1 MKCDAVFS
9 AKILY
14 PIKWHN
20 DVNLFN
26 LNLGINYIQM
36 NRLVIVGNGFD
47 LAHGLPTSYRDFI
60 NDFWKYFKDKYQN
73 VDYEKFVYVD
83 PMYCRMV
90 EGDAVGG
97 FVKFEENLKSYAK
110 EYGYTYN
117 KIYQKMYTGSK
128 TIFKFE
134 NEFFKI
140 INAKNSIQNWVDIE
154 NEYYKLLKECLK
166 EEGDNSLVKK
176 LNEEFEEVKNLLE
189 KYLFENI
196 DSKFDFDSCNDEY
209 KEIVK
214 LFLIKPLFL
223 EDNFDHSYFKE
234 FHRDD
239 YKDLIDFDNSIITA
253 NTEGNLQEKIEE
265 GEIIQH
271 NLILNFNYTSTFTKY
286 KNVICNR
293 KRTSQQSTFGYTN
306 QVPIHGTLYDDRNKV
321 NFGFGDE
328 MDNHYKVIEEKD
340 DNEYLR
346 NIKSFQYLQNSNY
359 KNMLDFIEGGKF
371 QVYIMGHSCGLS
383 DRILLNKIFEHHK
396 CRSIKVFY
404 YKKGE
409 WDNYTEIVQNIS
421 RHFNKKEMMREKI
434 VNKSLCQ
441 PLPQDIR
448 FAKRENGL

>member
-1 MKCDAVFS
+1 
-9 AKILY
+9 
-14 PIKWHN
+14 
-20 DVNLFN
+20 
-26 LNLGINYIQM
+26 M

-47 LAHGLPTSYRDFI
+47 LAHGLPTGYCDFI
-60 NDFWKYFKDKYQN
+60 DNYWKKVCGDIRTQQKANVNYEDDYISIVIKFNHSYDFDAGDFFERLDSYKSLKHFFQNLAKSYSGMNNFTYTFKIHNDFF
-73 VDYEKFVYVD
+73 
-83 PMYCRMV
+83 
-90 EGDAVGG
+90 
-97 FVKFEENLKSYAK
+97 
-110 EYGYTYN
+110 
-117 KIYQKMYTGSK
+117 K
-128 TIFKFE
+128 TINREKDFK
-134 NEFFKI
+134 
-140 INAKNSIQNWVDIE
+140 NWVDIE

-166 EEGDNSLVKK
+166 ETNGNSLVKK

-189 KYLFENI
+189 KYLYENI
-196 DSKFDFDSCNDEY
+196 DSKFDFDSSNEEY
-209 KEIVK
+209 KQIVK

-223 EDNFDHSYFKE
+223 KDDHDHPYFKE
-234 FHRDD
+234 FQKED
-239 YKDLIDFDNSIITA
+239 YKDLVDFDNNIIAA
-253 NTEGNLQEKIEE
+253 NREDNLQKNIDE
-265 GEIIQH
+265 GRIIQN

-286 KNVICNR
+286 KNVICSRDR
-293 KRTSQQSTFGYTN
+293 KIYQAAFGYTN
-306 QVPIHGTLYDDRNKV
+306 QIPIHGTLYDDRNKV

-359 KNMLDFIEGGKF
+359 KDMLDFIEEGKF

-383 DRILLNKIFEHHK
+383 DRILLNKIFEHHN

-448 FAKRENGL
+448 FAKIKNSQ